1 MLQATQSVVLG
12 HGGPSKVVR
21 HTKLA
26 PQNLNAQSVNNNP
39 HTEEH
44 GEETDLSAAWVWG
57 EGAGKFP
64 PDLLPQA
71 GPPEGCILHSGHL

>member
-26 PQNLNAQSVNNNP
+26 PQNLNAQSVKNNP

-44 GEETDLSAAWVWG
+44 GEETDLSAALGRGGREVSPR
-57 EGAGKFP
+57 FVTTS
-64 PDLLPQA
+64 
-71 GPPEGCILHSGHL
+71 GPS